1 MPHEATTVCAHDPIA
16 ESGTARAFP
25 RAAELKRSGS
35 GVICARFTA
44 SGNERARRVITH
56 GLQVRYRAHTVGTSS
71 CTTSPAAASHL
82 AARRMGAPGRYSRDR
97 RTRAASSTQQIRP
110 GGQKRA
116 AVALL
121 DLRGVQPHQPAARQ
135 LSTSRQRPAA
145 PMSQRSTAPI
155 TRGAACSSGPG
166 AQRGRVLLPGP
177 LDHDREK
184 HP

>member
-97 RTRAASSTQQIRP
+97 RTPRGQQHPADQARRAETGCRRAARSARRSAAPASSPPAEHKSSTPCSADVAEIDGADHARCRLQLRSRCAAWTRTSS
-110 GGQKRA
+110 RA
-116 AVALL
+116 A
-121 DLRGVQPHQPAARQ
+121 
-135 LSTSRQRPAA
+135 
-145 PMSQRSTAPI
+145 RS
-155 TRGAACSSGPG
+155 
-166 AQRGRVLLPGP
+166 
-177 LDHDREK
+177 
-184 HP
+184 